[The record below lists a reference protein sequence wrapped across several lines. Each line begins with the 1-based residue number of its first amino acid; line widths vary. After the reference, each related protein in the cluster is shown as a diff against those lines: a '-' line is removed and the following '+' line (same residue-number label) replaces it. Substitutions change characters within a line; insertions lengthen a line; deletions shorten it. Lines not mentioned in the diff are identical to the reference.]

1 MKLSATLKK
10 SLQQAVTKYHAALP
24 GSEAARYLEE
34 DRGLSLEKVERFRL
48 GFVSEP
54 SVGHEMFRNR
64 LAIPYLRRG
73 VAGLPKDWSV
83 VDIKFRAIPGLPCAM
98 EDRKYLATNGTKPRL
113 FNTVDA
119 VLNDDEISISEG
131 ELDAVTAS
139 AYGIPC
145 VGAPGA
151 TTWQDHFTEI
161 FMGYETVYILC
172 DGDDAGLKF
181 GQTVGRKLPN
191 ARIIPMDAGEDV
203 NSTVHKYG
211 VDKILE
217 RMGKA

>member
-1 MKLSATLKK
+1 MKQSAALRK
-10 SLQQAVTKYHAALP
+10 SLQQAVSKYHAALP
-24 GSEAARYLEE
+24 ESVAARYLEE
-34 DRGLSLEKVERFRL
+34 ERGLPLEKIERFRL

-54 SVGHEMFRNR
+54 GVGHEMYRGR
-64 LAIPYLRRG
+64 LAIPYLRKSVEG
-73 VAGLPKDWSV
+73 NWTV
-83 VDIKFRAIPGLPCAM
+83 VDIKFRAIPGVPCAM

-113 FNTVDA
+113 YNTLDA
-119 VLNDDEISISEG
+119 VMNDDEISVSEG
-131 ELDAVTAS
+131 ELDALTAS

-191 ARIIPMDAGEDV
+191 ARIIPMDTGEDV

>member
-1 MKLSATLKK
+1 VKQSATLKK

-24 GSEAARYLEE
+24 ESAGAQYLEE
-34 DRGLSLEKVERFRL
+34 ERGLPLDKIERFRL

-54 SVGHEMFRNR
+54 QIGHEMFRGR
-64 LAIPYLRRG
+64 LAIPYLRKSVEG
-73 VAGLPKDWSV
+73 NWSV
-83 VDIKFRAIPGLPCAM
+83 VDIKFRVVPGVQCYR
-98 EDRKYLATNGTKPRL
+98 EDKKYLYPAGAKPRL
-113 FNTVDA
+113 YNTYDA
-119 VLNDDEISISEG
+119 VTNDDEISISEG
-131 ELDAVTAS
+131 ELDALTAS

-161 FMGYETVYILC
+161 FLGYETVYILC
-172 DGDDAGLKF
+172 DGDTAGMQF
-181 GQTVGRKLPN
+181 GNTVAGKLPN
-191 ARIIPMDAGEDV
+191 ARVIPMDLGEDV

>member
-1 MKLSATLKK
+1 MKQSATLRK

-24 GSEAARYLEE
+24 GSVAAQYLET
-34 DRGLSLEKVERFRL
+34 RGLTLDKIERFRL

-54 SVGHEMFRNR
+54 MVGHDRYRGR
-64 LAIPYLRRG
+64 LAIPYLRRSVEG
-73 VAGLPKDWSV
+73 NWTV
-83 VDIKFRAIPGLPCAM
+83 VDIKFRVVPGVPCYQ
-98 EDRKYLATNGTKPRL
+98 EDRKYLAPPGSKPRL
-113 FNTVDA
+113 FNTYDA
-119 VLNDDEISISEG
+119 IANDDEISISEG
-131 ELDAVTAS
+131 ELDALTAS

-161 FMGYETVYILC
+161 FMGYETVYLLC
-172 DGDDAGLKF
+172 DGDDAGMKF
-181 GQTVGRKLPN
+181 GETVARKLPN
-191 ARIIPMDAGEDV
+191 SRIIPMDPGEDV

-217 RMGKA
+217 RMGKS